1 MILIVFMCQNS
12 SLDYLDT
19 VKKFIWKLM
28 EQSIMTK
35 LLMLARKSNPTI
47 LDIGQTR

>member
-1 MILIVFMCQNS
+1 MILIVFKCQNS
-12 SLDYLDT
+12 SLGYFDT
-19 VKKFIWKLM
+19 FKKFIEKMM

-35 LLMLARKSNPTI
+35 LLMKAGKRNPTI

>member
-1 MILIVFMCQNS
+1 MIFFYLCQNS

-19 VKKFIWKLM
+19 VKKFIEKLM
-28 EQSIMTK
+28 EQSVVTK
-35 LLMLARKSNPTI
+35 LFMSARRSNPTI